1 MSKNTFSVPLT
12 KHQFIGGY
20 LYLAAEFLVI
30 PTLLRYLID
39 TFFQGASDATVN
51 FLYYL
56 INFCAVWL
64 IFRGFL
70 TRNLGILRNHFLRF
84 LGCAL
89 LGLTLYWASSIVMT
103 NLTYALMPE
112 FTNVNDASIA
122 VITQDGFLLMAIGTV
137 LLVPTAEE
145 CLFRGLMFRGLW
157 DKGRFLAY
165 AVSTL
170 CFCAVHVAG
179 YIGTYDLPLLAMCFV
194 QYLPAGLILA
204 WSFEK
209 SGTIFTPILIH
220 SVINAIGIYTMR

>member
-1 MSKNTFSVPLT
+1 MSKNTFSVALT
-12 KHQFIGGY
+12 KRQFIGGY

-64 IFRGFL
+64 IFGSFL
-70 TRNLGILRNHFLRF
+70 VRNFGILRNHFLRF
-84 LGCAL
+84 LGYAL
-89 LGLTLYWASSIVMT
+89 MGLILYWTSSIVMT
-103 NLTYALMPE
+103 NLTYTLMPE
-112 FTNVNDASIA
+112 FTHVNDASIA

-157 DKGRFLAY
+157 GMGRFLAY
-165 AVSTL
+165 AVSAL
-170 CFCAVHVAG
+170 CFCAVHIAG

-209 SGTIFTPILIH
+209 SSTIFTPILIH

>member
-20 LYLAAEFLVI
+20 LYLAAEFLII
-30 PTLLRYLID
+30 PALLHYLIGA
-39 TFFQGASDATVN
+39 FFQGASDATVN

-70 TRNLGILRNHFLRF
+70 TRNLGVLRNHFLRF
-84 LGCAL
+84 LGCTL
-89 LGLTLYWASSIVMT
+89 LGLTLHWASSIVMT

-209 SGTIFTPILIH
+209 SSTIFTPILIH